1 MTPAELHALFVSLA
15 DPDYKVFGD
24 RLQPGITDRLGVRMP
39 AVRRVAK
46 DLLKSPGARAFLD
59 GMLAEGRFTSQ
70 EALMTCEIVAGS
82 ARDLTLEERLRYVDR
97 LLPHMTGWATCDLM
111 GSAVKVFREHPLEL
125 LPYISGKLAS
135 ADRWTVRV
143 AEVWLLEHYRF
154 PEWVKP
160 ALGLLDAPESRALP
174 LAASG
179 DYYLSMSL
187 AWCLS
192 MLAVGD
198 AQAAYDRMEAWR
210 DAGRLD
216 AKTIERTVRKI
227 GDSYQFTP
235 DEKQYAAA
243 RLLP

>member
-15 DPDYKVFGD
+15 DPDYKAFGD

-46 DLLKSPGARAFLD
+46 DVLKSPGARVFLD
-59 GMLAEGRFTSQ
+59 GMLAEERFDSQ

-82 ARDLTLEERLRYVDR
+82 ARDLTLEERLLYVDR

-111 GSAVKVFREHPLEL
+111 GSALKVFRDHPLEL
-125 LPYISGKLAS
+125 LSYVSQKLAS
-135 ADRWTVRV
+135 SDPWTVRV
-143 AEVWLLEHYRF
+143 AEVWLLEHYRA
-154 PEWVKP
+154 PEWVKTS
-160 ALGLLDAPESRALP
+160 LDLLDAPGSRALS

-192 MLAVGD
+192 MLAAGD
-198 AQAAYDRMEAWR
+198 AEAAYARIEGWR
-210 DAGRLD
+210 DVGRMD
-216 AKTIERTVRKI
+216 EMTIRRTVRKI
-227 GDSYQFTP
+227 CDSYRFTP
-235 DEKQYAAA
+235 EEKAYAAA
-243 RLLP
+243 RLDP